1 MPGLATGLI
10 TGPDGKG
17 VNPPLHYTQAV
28 PGPSANGIAVQAV
41 NVQQPVPFYDLPFQ
55 MCCPSCS
62 KMTVTQM
69 THLALLWQSVSAG
82 RHRWLLLCPILCR
95 HPQDEDHDCP
105 NRKALL
111 GDSRPG
117 LPEVT

>member
-17 VNPPLHYTQAV
+17 VNPPLHYTQPV

-41 NVQQPVPFYDLPFQ
+41 NVQQPVSFYDRPFQ

-62 KMTVTQM
+62 KMTVT
-69 THLALLWQSVSAG
+69 H
-82 RHRWLLLCPILCR
+82 
-95 HPQDEDHDCP
+95 
-105 NRKALL
+105 
-111 GDSRPG
+111 
-117 LPEVT
+117 